1 MPISKNSSYDEVL
14 KELKIDGNQLEFASE
29 EFRNNYDLCALAISQ
44 NFAAIRFCSERLKAN
59 KEIALLA
66 IGRSNIMKNDGITAK
81 EVFENI
87 ISQTLIDDLDF
98 ILEAFV
104 ANSFYIRPP
113 EYLLHDFYFMY
124 QVVKRNGRLISFGST
139 EIRQDRQIVLTAAKQ
154 CGDFLCDSMHYELFW
169 NDREIA
175 LAAAVSSFEPIPCV
189 FSNFSDDTEF
199 INLIISN
206 AYNFSKLNQIPKEKL
221 YGSNGVLNTER
232 FFDCYF
238 SFQNASSRLKLL
250 LNILETDF
258 FTKDIFEKIKVE
270 SIKRNVEFNVINTYF
285 KIKKINLI

>member
-1 MPISKNSSYDEVL
+1 MPINKSSSYDEVL

-66 IGRSNIMKNDGITAK
+66 IRKSAYRSNEISGSEIFN
-81 EVFENI
+81 NI
-87 ISQTLIDDLDF
+87 ISETLKDDLEF
-98 ILEAFV
+98 VFEAFIV
-104 ANSFYIRPP
+104 NSSVFPP
-113 EYLLHDFYFMY
+113 EYLLNDFYFMY
-124 QVVKRNGRLISFGST
+124 QVVKRNGRLISFGGR

-175 LAAAVSSFEPIPCV
+175 LAAAASSRSPIPCI
-189 FSNFSDDTEF
+189 FRNFSDDTEF

-206 AYNFSKLNQIPKEKL
+206 AYNYSKLNQIPKEKL
-221 YGSNGVLNTER
+221 LSINGVLNTER

-238 SFQNASSRLKLL
+238 SIKQVDNRLKLL
-250 LNILETDF
+250 LDILETDF
-258 FTKDIFEKIKVE
+258 LTKELFEKIKIE

-285 KIKKINLI
+285 KLKKINLI

>member
-1 MPISKNSSYDEVL
+1 MPINKSSSYDEVL
-14 KELKIDGNQLEFASE
+14 NELKIDGNQLEFASE

-66 IGRSNIMKNDGITAK
+66 IRKSAYRSNEISGSEIFN
-81 EVFENI
+81 NI
-87 ISQTLIDDLDF
+87 ISETLKDDLEF
-98 ILEAFV
+98 VFEAFIV
-104 ANSFYIRPP
+104 NTSVFPP
-113 EYLLHDFYFMY
+113 EYLLNDFYFMY
-124 QVVKRNGRLISFGST
+124 QVVKRNGRLISFGGR

-175 LAAAVSSFEPIPCV
+175 LAAAASSRSPIPCV

-199 INLIISN
+199 INFIISN

-221 YGSNGVLNTER
+221 YSSNGVLNTER

-238 SFQNASSRLKLL
+238 SFENASSRLKLL
-250 LNILETDF
+250 LNILETGF
-258 FTKDIFEKIKVE
+258 LTKEVFEKIKAE
-270 SIKRNVEFNVINTYF
+270 SIKRNVEFNVINTIF
-285 KIKKINLI
+285 KLKKIDLI

>member
-1 MPISKNSSYDEVL
+1 MPINKSSSYDEVL

-44 NFAAIRFCSERLKAN
+44 NFAAIRFCSDSLKAN

-66 IGRSNIMKNDGITAK
+66 IRKSAYRSNEISGSEIFN
-81 EVFENI
+81 NI
-87 ISQTLIDDLDF
+87 ISETLKDDLEF
-98 ILEAFV
+98 VFEAFIV
-104 ANSFYIRPP
+104 NSSVFPP
-113 EYLLHDFYFMY
+113 EYLLNDFYFMY
-124 QVVKRNGRLISFGST
+124 QVVKRNGRLISFGGR

-175 LAAAVSSFEPIPCV
+175 LAAAISSFEPIPCV

-221 YGSNGVLNTER
+221 YSSNGVLNTER

-238 SFQNASSRLKLL
+238 SFKYVESRLKLL
-250 LNILETDF
+250 LNISKTEFL
-258 FTKDIFEKIKVE
+258 TKDLFEKIKVE
-270 SIKRNVEFNVINTYF
+270 SIKRNVEFNVINTIF

>member
-1 MPISKNSSYDEVL
+1 MPINKNSTYDEVL
-14 KELKIDGNQLEFASE
+14 QELKIDGNQLEFASD
-29 EFRNNYDLCALAISQ
+29 EFRNNYDLCVAAISQ
-44 NFAAIRFCSERLKAN
+44 NFSAIRFCSDGLKAN

-66 IGRSNIMKNDGITAK
+66 IGMSNILKHDGITAK

-87 ISQTLIDDLDF
+87 ISQKLTDDLDF
-98 ILEAFV
+98 ILEAFI

-139 EIRQDRQIVLTAAKQ
+139 EIRQDRLIVLAAAKQ
-154 CGDFLCDSMHYELFW
+154 CGDFLCASMLYELFW

-175 LAAAVSSFEPIPCV
+175 LAAAISSSEPIPCV
-189 FSNFSDDTEF
+189 FSNFNDDTEF

-206 AYNFSKLNQIPKEKL
+206 ADNFRKLNQIPKEKL
-221 YGSNGVLNTER
+221 YSSNGVLNTER

-238 SFQNASSRLKLL
+238 SFKDNSSRLKLL

-258 FTKDIFEKIKVE
+258 LTKEIFEKIKVE
-270 SIKRNVEFNVINTYF
+270 SKERNAEFNVINTYF
-285 KIKKINLI
+285 KLKKINLI

>member
-1 MPISKNSSYDEVL
+1 MPINKSSSYDEVL

-66 IGRSNIMKNDGITAK
+66 IRKSAYRSNEISGSEIFN
-81 EVFENI
+81 NI
-87 ISQTLIDDLDF
+87 ISETLKDDLEF
-98 ILEAFV
+98 VFEAFIV
-104 ANSFYIRPP
+104 NSSVFPP
-113 EYLLHDFYFMY
+113 EYLLNDFYFMY
-124 QVVKRNGRLISFGST
+124 QVVKRNGRLISFGGR

-175 LAAAVSSFEPIPCV
+175 LAAAASSRSPIPCV

-206 AYNFSKLNQIPKEKL
+206 AYNYSKLNQIPKEKL
-221 YGSNGVLNTER
+221 YSINGVLNTER

-238 SFQNASSRLKLL
+238 SIKQVDNRLKLL
-250 LNILETDF
+250 LDILETDF
-258 FTKDIFEKIKVE
+258 LTKELFEKIKIE

>member
-1 MPISKNSSYDEVL
+1 MPVNTNSTYDEVL

-29 EFRNNYDLCALAISQ
+29 EFQNNYDLCTAAISQ
-44 NFAAIRFCSERLKAN
+44 KFSAIRFCSDRLKAN

-66 IGRSNIMKNDGITAK
+66 IGSANIKNHDGITAK

-87 ISQTLIDDLDF
+87 ISQKLTDDLDF
-98 ILEAFV
+98 MLEAFV
-104 ANSFYIRPP
+104 ANSFYIRLP
-113 EYLLHDFYFMY
+113 EYLLNDFYFMY
-124 QVVKRNGRLISFGST
+124 QVVKRNGMLIKFGSR
-139 EIRQDRQIVLTAAKQ
+139 EIRQDRLIVLAAAKQ

-175 LAAAVSSFEPIPCV
+175 LAAAISSFDSIPCV

-206 AYNFSKLNQIPKEKL
+206 AYNFRKLNQIPKEKL
-221 YGSNGVLNTER
+221 YSSNGVLNTER

-238 SFQNASSRLKLL
+238 SFENASSRLKLL

-258 FTKDIFEKIKVE
+258 LTKEIFEKIKVE

-285 KIKKINLI
+285 KLKKINLI

>member
-66 IGRSNIMKNDGITAK
+66 IRKSAYRSNEISGSEIFN
-81 EVFENI
+81 NI
-87 ISQTLIDDLDF
+87 ISETLKDDLEF
-98 ILEAFV
+98 VFEAFIV
-104 ANSFYIRPP
+104 NSSVFPP
-113 EYLLHDFYFMY
+113 EYLLNDFYFMY
-124 QVVKRNGRLISFGST
+124 QVVKRNGRLISFGGR

-175 LAAAVSSFEPIPCV
+175 LAAAASSRSPIPCI
-189 FSNFSDDTEF
+189 FRNFSDDTEF

-206 AYNFSKLNQIPKEKL
+206 AYNYSKLNQIPKEKL
-221 YGSNGVLNTER
+221 LSINGVLNTER

-238 SFQNASSRLKLL
+238 SIKQVDNRLKLL
-250 LNILETDF
+250 LDILETDF
-258 FTKDIFEKIKVE
+258 LTKELFEKIKIE

-285 KIKKINLI
+285 KLKKINLI

>member
-44 NFAAIRFCSERLKAN
+44 NFTAIRFCSERLKAN

-66 IGRSNIMKNDGITAK
+66 IRKSAYRSNEISGSEIFN
-81 EVFENI
+81 NI
-87 ISQTLIDDLDF
+87 ISETLKDDLEF
-98 ILEAFV
+98 VFEAFIV
-104 ANSFYIRPP
+104 NSSVFPP
-113 EYLLHDFYFMY
+113 EYLLNDFYFMY
-124 QVVKRNGRLISFGST
+124 QVVKRNGRLISFGGR

-175 LAAAVSSFEPIPCV
+175 LAAAASSRSPIPCV

-206 AYNFSKLNQIPKEKL
+206 AYNYSKLNQIPKDKL
-221 YGSNGVLNTER
+221 YSINGVLNTER

-238 SFQNASSRLKLL
+238 SIKQVDNRLKLL
-250 LNILETDF
+250 LDILETDF
-258 FTKDIFEKIKVE
+258 LTKELFEKIKIE

-285 KIKKINLI
+285 KIKK

>member
-1 MPISKNSSYDEVL
+1 MPINKSSSYDEVL
-14 KELKIDGNQLEFASE
+14 NELKIDGNQLEFASE

-66 IGRSNIMKNDGITAK
+66 IRKSAYRSNEISGSEIFN
-81 EVFENI
+81 NI
-87 ISQTLIDDLDF
+87 ISETLKDDLEF
-98 ILEAFV
+98 VFEAFIV
-104 ANSFYIRPP
+104 NSSVFPP
-113 EYLLHDFYFMY
+113 EYLLNDFYFMY
-124 QVVKRNGRLISFGST
+124 QVVKRNGRLISFGGR

-175 LAAAVSSFEPIPCV
+175 LAAAASSRSPIPCV

-199 INLIISN
+199 INFIISN

-221 YGSNGVLNTER
+221 YSSNGVLNTER

-238 SFQNASSRLKLL
+238 SFENASSRLKLL
-250 LNILETDF
+250 LNILETGF
-258 FTKDIFEKIKVE
+258 LTKDLFEKIKVE
-270 SIKRNVEFNVINTYF
+270 SIKRNIEFNVINTYF

>member
-1 MPISKNSSYDEVL
+1 MPINKNSTYDDVL
-14 KELKIDGNQLEFASE
+14 QELKIDGNQLEFASDE
-29 EFRNNYDLCALAISQ
+29 YRNNYELCAAAISQ
-44 NFAAIRFCSERLKAN
+44 NFSAIRFCSDGLKAN

-66 IGRSNIMKNDGITAK
+66 IGRANIKNHDGITAK

-87 ISQTLIDDLDF
+87 ISQKLTDDLDF
-98 ILEAFV
+98 ILEAFI

-139 EIRQDRQIVLTAAKQ
+139 EIRQDRLIVLAAAKQ
-154 CGDFLCDSMHYELFW
+154 CGDFLCDSMLYELFW

-175 LAAAVSSFEPIPCV
+175 LAAAISSSEPIPCV

-206 AYNFSKLNQIPKEKL
+206 AYNFRKLNQIPKEKL
-221 YGSNGVLNTER
+221 YSRDGVLNTER
-232 FFDCYF
+232 FFECFF
-238 SFQNASSRLKLL
+238 SFKHVSYRLQLL

-258 FTKDIFEKIKVE
+258 LTKDIYEKIKVE
-270 SIKRNVEFNVINTYF
+270 SIKRNEEFNVINTYF
-285 KIKKINLI
+285 KLKKINLM

>member
-1 MPISKNSSYDEVL
+1 MPINKSSSYDEVL

-66 IGRSNIMKNDGITAK
+66 IRKSAYRSNEISGSEIFN
-81 EVFENI
+81 NI
-87 ISQTLIDDLDF
+87 ISETLKDDLEF
-98 ILEAFV
+98 VFEAFIV
-104 ANSFYIRPP
+104 NSSVFPP
-113 EYLLHDFYFMY
+113 EYLLNDFYFMY
-124 QVVKRNGRLISFGST
+124 QVVKRNGRLISFGGR

-175 LAAAVSSFEPIPCV
+175 LAAAASSRSPIPCV

-206 AYNFSKLNQIPKEKL
+206 AYNYSKLNQIPKDKL
-221 YGSNGVLNTER
+221 YSINGVLNTER
-232 FFDCYF
+232 FIDCYF
-238 SFQNASSRLKLL
+238 SIKQVDHRLKLL
-250 LNILETDF
+250 LDILETDF
-258 FTKDIFEKIKVE
+258 LTKELFEKIKIE

-285 KIKKINLI
+285 KIKK

>member
-66 IGRSNIMKNDGITAK
+66 IRKSAYRSNEISGSEIFN
-81 EVFENI
+81 NI
-87 ISQTLIDDLDF
+87 ISETLKDDLEF
-98 ILEAFV
+98 VFEAFIV
-104 ANSFYIRPP
+104 NSSVFPP
-113 EYLLHDFYFMY
+113 EYLLNDFYFMY
-124 QVVKRNGRLISFGST
+124 QVVKRNGRLISFGGR

-175 LAAAVSSFEPIPCV
+175 LAAAASSRSPIPCI
-189 FSNFSDDTEF
+189 FRNFSDDTEF

-206 AYNFSKLNQIPKEKL
+206 AYNYSKLNQIPKEKL
-221 YGSNGVLNTER
+221 FSINGVLNTER

-238 SFQNASSRLKLL
+238 SIKQVDNRLKLL
-250 LNILETDF
+250 LDILETDF
-258 FTKDIFEKIKVE
+258 LTKELFEKIKIE

-285 KIKKINLI
+285 KLKKINLI